1 MGDFMFKDVLNNY
14 LNKLKIS
21 SKELSL
27 KSNISESVIS
37 RYRSGSRVPNNE
49 QILKLATAIYNIS
62 IVQNIDLHTKEIITE
77 TLLNSITKDVF
88 DYDNFSENLN
98 ELINILKINI
108 NEMSRYITFDSS
120 HISRI
125 RYGKAKPSDPI
136 EFSNKI
142 CNYIV
147 TKYPTDSKLKL
158 LSILNCTNKDI
169 EDNDKLFLLLHNWL
183 TNNKTNKNY
192 INDFLNNLDDFNLND
207 YIKVIKF
214 DELKIPNIPF
224 YRVKTKN
231 YYGIEEMK
239 NGELDFFKGTVLS
252 KTMEDIFMCSDMPME
267 DMAKDT
273 DFGKKWMFAIAMSLK
288 KGLHLNIIHNL
299 NRPFNEMMLGLESWI
314 PIYMTGQVSPYYFK
328 DNKNNIYEQLNY
340 VSGSCA
346 LTGECIK
353 GNHNKGKYY
362 LTGNS
367 KEVEY
372 YKEKSR
378 LLLKKANSLMDI
390 YNDFDNYQHFLVK
403 DSKVNG
409 NRKRFLSTLPLFTIK
424 DELLINILKRNNISE
439 NDIKQIVKYKKIEEN
454 NIKNI
459 LKNNVIND
467 NIYILDNNDNLNFP
481 IENIFCSQKIKYSYD
496 EYLKHLEMTKKY
508 KNDNYKLNIVDNK
521 IFKNITITIIEN
533 SHVIIS
539 KNSNPVIHFV
549 IRHPKLVS
557 AISNF
562 NPLVKDR

>member
-1 MGDFMFKDVLNNY
+1 MFKDVLNNY
-14 LNKLKIS
+14 LNELKIS

-37 RYRSGSRVPNNE
+37 RYRSGSRVPNEE

-62 IVQNIDLHTKEIITE
+62 IVQNIDMYTKEIITE
-77 TLLNSITKDVF
+77 TLLNSITKDDF
-88 DYDNFSENLN
+88 DYDNFSGNLN

-147 TKYPTDSKLKL
+147 TKYSTDSKLKL

-169 EDNDKLFLLLHNWL
+169 EDNNKLFLLLHNWL

-192 INDFLNNLDDFNLND
+192 INDFLNNLDDFNLSD

-314 PIYMTGQVSPYYFK
+314 PIYMTGQISPYYFK

-353 GNHNKGKYY
+353 GNHDKGKYY
-362 LTGNS
+362 LTGNN

-372 YKEKSR
+372 YKEKAR

-424 DELLINILKRNNISE
+424 DELLIDILKRNNISE
-439 NDIKQIVKYKKIEEN
+439 DDIKQIVKYKKIEEN

-467 NIYILDNNDNLNFP
+467 NIYILDDNDSLNFP
-481 IENIFCSQKIKYSYD
+481 IENIFCNRKIKYNYD

-521 IFKNITITIIEN
+521 TFKNITITIIEN

-539 KNSNPVIHFV
+539 KNSDPVIHFV

>member
-1 MGDFMFKDVLNNY
+1 MFKDVLNNY
-14 LNKLKIS
+14 LNELKIS

-37 RYRSGSRVPNNE
+37 RYRSGSRVPNEE
-49 QILKLATAIYNIS
+49 QILKLATAIYKIS

-77 TLLNSITKDVF
+77 TLLNSITKDDF

-147 TKYPTDSKLKL
+147 TKYSTDSKLKL

-169 EDNDKLFLLLHNWL
+169 EDNNKLFLLLHNWL

-207 YIKVIKF
+207 YIKVVKF
-214 DELKIPNIPF
+214 DELKVPNIPF

-353 GNHNKGKYY
+353 GNRDKGKYY
-362 LTGNS
+362 LTGNN

-372 YKEKSR
+372 YKEKAR

-424 DELLINILKRNNISE
+424 DELLIDILKRNNISE
-439 NDIKQIVKYKKIEEN
+439 DDIKQIVKYKKIEEN

-467 NIYILDNNDNLNFP
+467 NIYILDDNDSLYFP
-481 IENIFCSQKIKYSYD
+481 IENIFCNQKIKYNYD

-521 IFKNITITIIEN
+521 TFKNITITIIEN

-539 KNSNPVIHFV
+539 KNSDPVIHFV

>member
-1 MGDFMFKDVLNNY
+1 MFKDVLNNY
-14 LNKLKIS
+14 LNELKIS

-37 RYRSGSRVPNNE
+37 RYRSGSRVPNEE

-62 IVQNIDLHTKEIITE
+62 IVQNIDMYTKEIITE
-77 TLLNSITKDVF
+77 TLLNSITKDDF
-88 DYDNFSENLN
+88 DYDNFSGNLN

-147 TKYPTDSKLKL
+147 TKYSTDSKLKL

-169 EDNDKLFLLLHNWL
+169 EDNNKLFLLLHNWL

-192 INDFLNNLDDFNLND
+192 INDFLNNLDDFNLSD

-273 DFGKKWMFAIAMSLK
+273 DFGKKWMFAIAISLK

-353 GNHNKGKYY
+353 GNHDKGKYY
-362 LTGNS
+362 LTGNN

-372 YKEKSR
+372 YKEKAR

-424 DELLINILKRNNISE
+424 DELLIDILKRNNISE
-439 NDIKQIVKYKKIEEN
+439 DDIKQIVKYKKIEEN

-467 NIYILDNNDNLNFP
+467 NIYILDDNDSLNFP
-481 IENIFCSQKIKYSYD
+481 IENIFCNQKIKYNYD

-521 IFKNITITIIEN
+521 TFKNITITIIEN

-539 KNSNPVIHFV
+539 KNSDPVIHFV

>member
-1 MGDFMFKDVLNNY
+1 MFKDVLNNY
-14 LNKLKIS
+14 LNELKIS

-37 RYRSGSRVPNNE
+37 RYRGGSRVPNDE

-62 IVQNIDLHTKEIITE
+62 IEKNIDMYTKEIITE
-77 TLLNSITKDVF
+77 TLLNSITKDDF
-88 DYDNFSENLN
+88 DYDNFSKNLN

-142 CNYIV
+142 CNYII
-147 TKYPTDSKLKL
+147 TKYPTDYKLKL

-214 DELKIPNIPF
+214 DELKVPNIPF

-390 YNDFDNYQHFLVK
+390 YNDFDSYQHFLVK

-424 DELLINILKRNNISE
+424 DELLIDILKRNNINE
-439 NDIKQIVKYKKIEEN
+439 DDIKQIVKYKKIEEN

-467 NIYILDNNDNLNFP
+467 NIYILDDNDNLNFP
-481 IENIFCSQKIKYSYD
+481 IENIFCSQKIKYNYD

-521 IFKNITITIIEN
+521 TFKNITITIIEN

-539 KNSNPVIHFV
+539 KNSDPVIHFV

>member
-1 MGDFMFKDVLNNY
+1 MFKDVLNNY
-14 LNKLKIS
+14 LNELKIS

-37 RYRSGSRVPNNE
+37 RYRSGSRVPNEE

-62 IVQNIDLHTKEIITE
+62 IVQNIDMYTKEIITE
-77 TLLNSITKDVF
+77 TLLNSITKDDF

-147 TKYPTDSKLKL
+147 TKYQTDSKLKL

-169 EDNDKLFLLLHNWL
+169 EDNEKLFLLLHNWL

-239 NGELDFFKGTVLS
+239 KGELDFFKGTVLS

-390 YNDFDNYQHFLVK
+390 YNDFDSYQHFLVK

-439 NDIKQIVKYKKIEEN
+439 DDIKQIVKYKKIEEN

-521 IFKNITITIIEN
+521 TFKNITITIIEN

-562 NPLVKDR
+562 NPLVKEK

>member
-1 MGDFMFKDVLNNY
+1 MFKDVLNNY
-14 LNKLKIS
+14 LNELKIS

-37 RYRSGSRVPNNE
+37 RYRSGSRVPNEE

-62 IVQNIDLHTKEIITE
+62 IVQNIDMYTKEIITE
-77 TLLNSITKDVF
+77 TLLNSITKDDF

-147 TKYPTDSKLKL
+147 TKYSTDSKLKL

-169 EDNDKLFLLLHNWL
+169 EDNNKLFLLLHNWL

-207 YIKVIKF
+207 YIKVVKF
-214 DELKIPNIPF
+214 DELKVPNIPF

-353 GNHNKGKYY
+353 GNHDKGKYY
-362 LTGNS
+362 LTGNN

-372 YKEKSR
+372 YKEKAR

-424 DELLINILKRNNISE
+424 DELLIDILKRNNISE
-439 NDIKQIVKYKKIEEN
+439 DDIKQIVKYKKIEEN

-467 NIYILDNNDNLNFP
+467 NIYILDDNDSLYFP
-481 IENIFCSQKIKYSYD
+481 IENIFCNQKIKYNYD

-521 IFKNITITIIEN
+521 TFKNITITIIEN

-539 KNSNPVIHFV
+539 KNSDPVIHFV

-562 NPLVKDR
+562 NPLVKDS

>member
-1 MGDFMFKDVLNNY
+1 MFKDVLNNY
-14 LNKLKIS
+14 LNELKIS

-37 RYRSGSRVPNNE
+37 RYRSGSRVPNEE

-77 TLLNSITKDVF
+77 TLLNSITKDDF

-147 TKYPTDSKLKL
+147 TKYSTDSKLKL

-169 EDNDKLFLLLHNWL
+169 EDNNKLFLLLHNWL

-372 YKEKSR
+372 YKEKAR

-424 DELLINILKRNNISE
+424 DELLIDILKRNNISE
-439 NDIKQIVKYKKIEEN
+439 DDIKQIVKYKKIEEN

-467 NIYILDNNDNLNFP
+467 NIYILDDNDSLNFP
-481 IENIFCSQKIKYSYD
+481 IENIFCNQKIKYNYD

-521 IFKNITITIIEN
+521 TFKNITITIIEN

-539 KNSNPVIHFV
+539 KNSDPVIHFV

>member
-1 MGDFMFKDVLNNY
+1 MFKDVLNNY
-14 LNKLKIS
+14 LNELKIS

-37 RYRSGSRVPNNE
+37 RYRSGSRVPNEE
-49 QILKLATAIYNIS
+49 QILKLATAIYKIS

-77 TLLNSITKDVF
+77 TLLNSITKDDF

-147 TKYPTDSKLKL
+147 TKYSTDSKLKL

-169 EDNDKLFLLLHNWL
+169 EDNNKLFLLLHNWL

-214 DELKIPNIPF
+214 DELKVPNIPF

-299 NRPFNEMMLGLESWI
+299 NRPFNEMMLELESWI
-314 PIYMTGQVSPYYFK
+314 PIYMTGQISPYYFK

-372 YKEKSR
+372 YKEKAR

-424 DELLINILKRNNISE
+424 DELLIDILKRNNISE
-439 NDIKQIVKYKKIEEN
+439 DDIKQIVKYKKIEEN

-467 NIYILDNNDNLNFP
+467 NIYILDDNDSLNFP
-481 IENIFCSQKIKYSYD
+481 IENIFCNQKIKYNYD

-521 IFKNITITIIEN
+521 TFKNITITIIEN

-539 KNSNPVIHFV
+539 KNSDPVIHFV

>member
-1 MGDFMFKDVLNNY
+1 MFKDVLNNY
-14 LNKLKIS
+14 LNELKIS

-37 RYRSGSRVPNNE
+37 RYRSGSRVPNEE

-62 IVQNIDLHTKEIITE
+62 IVQNIDMYTKEIITE
-77 TLLNSITKDVF
+77 TLLNSITKDDF

-147 TKYPTDSKLKL
+147 TKYSTDSKLKL

-169 EDNDKLFLLLHNWL
+169 EDNNKLFLLLHNWL

-214 DELKIPNIPF
+214 DELKVPNIPF

-353 GNHNKGKYY
+353 GNHDKGKYY
-362 LTGNS
+362 LTGNN

-372 YKEKSR
+372 YKEKAR

-424 DELLINILKRNNISE
+424 DELLIDILKRNNISE
-439 NDIKQIVKYKKIEEN
+439 DDIKQIVKYKKIEEN

-467 NIYILDNNDNLNFP
+467 NIYILDDNDSLNFP
-481 IENIFCSQKIKYSYD
+481 IENIFCNQKIKYNYD

-521 IFKNITITIIEN
+521 TFKNITITIIEN

-539 KNSNPVIHFV
+539 KNSDPVIHFV

>member
-1 MGDFMFKDVLNNY
+1 MFKDVLNNY
-14 LNKLKIS
+14 LNELKIS

-37 RYRSGSRVPNNE
+37 RYRSGSRVPNEE

-62 IVQNIDLHTKEIITE
+62 IVQNIDMYTKEIITE
-77 TLLNSITKDVF
+77 TLLNSITKDDF

-125 RYGKAKPSDPI
+125 RYVKAKPSDPI

-147 TKYPTDSKLKL
+147 TKYSTDSKLKL

-169 EDNDKLFLLLHNWL
+169 EDNNKLFLLLHNWL

-192 INDFLNNLDDFNLND
+192 INDFLNNLDDFNLSD

-314 PIYMTGQVSPYYFK
+314 PIYMTGQISPYYFK

-353 GNHNKGKYY
+353 GNHDKGKYY
-362 LTGNS
+362 LTGNN

-372 YKEKSR
+372 YKEKAR

-424 DELLINILKRNNISE
+424 DELLIDILKRNNISE
-439 NDIKQIVKYKKIEEN
+439 DDIKQIVKYKKIEEN

-467 NIYILDNNDNLNFP
+467 NIYILDDNDSLYFP
-481 IENIFCSQKIKYSYD
+481 IENIFCNQKIKYNYD

-521 IFKNITITIIEN
+521 TFKNITITIIEN

-539 KNSNPVIHFV
+539 KNSDPVIHFV

>member
-1 MGDFMFKDVLNNY
+1 MFKDVLNNY
-14 LNKLKIS
+14 LNELKIS

-37 RYRSGSRVPNNE
+37 RYRSGSRVPNEE

-62 IVQNIDLHTKEIITE
+62 IVQNIDMYTKEIITE
-77 TLLNSITKDVF
+77 TLLNSITKDDF

-147 TKYPTDSKLKL
+147 TKYSTDSKLKL

-169 EDNDKLFLLLHNWL
+169 EDNNKLFLLLHNWL

-192 INDFLNNLDDFNLND
+192 INDFLNNLDDFNLSD

-314 PIYMTGQVSPYYFK
+314 PIYMTGQISPYYFK

-353 GNHNKGKYY
+353 GNHDKGKYY
-362 LTGNS
+362 LTGNN

-372 YKEKSR
+372 YKEKAR

-424 DELLINILKRNNISE
+424 DELLIDILKRNNISE
-439 NDIKQIVKYKKIEEN
+439 DDIKQIVKYKKIEEN

-467 NIYILDNNDNLNFP
+467 NIYILDDNDSLNFP
-481 IENIFCSQKIKYSYD
+481 IENIFCNQKIKYNYD

-521 IFKNITITIIEN
+521 TFKNITITIIEN

-539 KNSNPVIHFV
+539 KNSDPVIHFV

>member
-1 MGDFMFKDVLNNY
+1 MFKDVLNNY
-14 LNKLKIS
+14 LNELKIS

-37 RYRSGSRVPNNE
+37 RYRSGSRVPNEE

-62 IVQNIDLHTKEIITE
+62 IVQNIDMYTKEIITE
-77 TLLNSITKDVF
+77 TLLNSITKDDF
-88 DYDNFSENLN
+88 DYDNFSGNLN
-98 ELINILKINI
+98 ELINILKINT

-147 TKYPTDSKLKL
+147 TKYSTDSKLKL

-169 EDNDKLFLLLHNWL
+169 EDNNKLFLLLHNWL

-192 INDFLNNLDDFNLND
+192 INDFLNNLDDFNLSD

-353 GNHNKGKYY
+353 GNHDKGKYY
-362 LTGNS
+362 LTGNN

-372 YKEKSR
+372 YKEKAR

-424 DELLINILKRNNISE
+424 DELLIDILKRNNISE
-439 NDIKQIVKYKKIEEN
+439 DDIKQIVKYKKIEEN

-467 NIYILDNNDNLNFP
+467 NIYILDDNDSLNFP
-481 IENIFCSQKIKYSYD
+481 IENIFCNQKIKYNYD

-521 IFKNITITIIEN
+521 TFKNITITIIEN

-539 KNSNPVIHFV
+539 KNSDPVIHFV

>member
-1 MGDFMFKDVLNNY
+1 MFKDVLNNY
-14 LNKLKIS
+14 LNELKIS

-37 RYRSGSRVPNNE
+37 RYRSGSRVPNEE

-77 TLLNSITKDVF
+77 TLLNSITKDDF

-147 TKYPTDSKLKL
+147 TKYSTDSKLKL

-169 EDNDKLFLLLHNWL
+169 EDNNKLFLLLHNWL

-372 YKEKSR
+372 YKEKAR

-424 DELLINILKRNNISE
+424 DELLIDILKRNNISE
-439 NDIKQIVKYKKIEEN
+439 DDIKQIVKYKKIEEN

-467 NIYILDNNDNLNFP
+467 NIYILDDNDSLNFP
-481 IENIFCSQKIKYSYD
+481 IENIFCNQKIKYNYD

-521 IFKNITITIIEN
+521 TFKNITITIIEN

-539 KNSNPVIHFV
+539 KNSDPVIHFV

-562 NPLVKDR
+562 NPLVKNR

>member
-1 MGDFMFKDVLNNY
+1 MFKDVLNNY

-147 TKYPTDSKLKL
+147 TKYSTDSKLKL

-169 EDNDKLFLLLHNWL
+169 EDNNKLFLLLHNWL

-521 IFKNITITIIEN
+521 TFKNITITIIEN

>member
-1 MGDFMFKDVLNNY
+1 MFKDVLNNY
-14 LNKLKIS
+14 LNELKIS

-37 RYRSGSRVPNNE
+37 RYRSGSRVPNEE

-62 IVQNIDLHTKEIITE
+62 IVQNIDMYTKEIITE
-77 TLLNSITKDVF
+77 TLLNSITKDDF

-169 EDNDKLFLLLHNWL
+169 EDNNKLFLLLHNWL

-390 YNDFDNYQHFLVK
+390 YNDFDSYQHFLVK

-439 NDIKQIVKYKKIEEN
+439 DDIKQIVKYKKIEEN

-521 IFKNITITIIEN
+521 TFKNITITIIEN

-562 NPLVKDR
+562 NPLVKEK

>member
-1 MGDFMFKDVLNNY
+1 MFKDVLNNY
-14 LNKLKIS
+14 LNELKIS

-37 RYRSGSRVPNNE
+37 RYRSGSRVPNEE

-62 IVQNIDLHTKEIITE
+62 IVQNIDMYTKEIITE
-77 TLLNSITKDVF
+77 TLLNSITKDDF
-88 DYDNFSENLN
+88 DYDNFSGNLN
-98 ELINILKINI
+98 ELINILKINT

-147 TKYPTDSKLKL
+147 TKYSTDSKLKL

-169 EDNDKLFLLLHNWL
+169 EDNNKLFLLLHNWL

-192 INDFLNNLDDFNLND
+192 INDFLNNLDDFNLSD

-353 GNHNKGKYY
+353 GNHDKGKYY
-362 LTGNS
+362 LTGNN

-372 YKEKSR
+372 YKEKAR

-424 DELLINILKRNNISE
+424 DELLIDILKRNNISE
-439 NDIKQIVKYKKIEEN
+439 DDIKQIVKYKKIEEN

-467 NIYILDNNDNLNFP
+467 NIYILDDNDSLNFP
-481 IENIFCSQKIKYSYD
+481 IENIFCNRKIKYNYD

-521 IFKNITITIIEN
+521 TFKNITITIIEN

-539 KNSNPVIHFV
+539 KNSDPVIHFV

>member
-1 MGDFMFKDVLNNY
+1 MFKDVLNNY
-14 LNKLKIS
+14 LNELKIS

-37 RYRSGSRVPNNE
+37 RYRSGSRVPNEE

-62 IVQNIDLHTKEIITE
+62 IVQNIDMYTKEIITE
-77 TLLNSITKDVF
+77 TLLNSITKDDF
-88 DYDNFSENLN
+88 DYDNFSGNLN

-147 TKYPTDSKLKL
+147 TKYSTDSKLKL

-169 EDNDKLFLLLHNWL
+169 EDNNKLFLLLHNWL

-192 INDFLNNLDDFNLND
+192 INDFLNNLDDFNLSD

-273 DFGKKWMFAIAMSLK
+273 DFEKKWMFAIAMSLK

-314 PIYMTGQVSPYYFK
+314 PIYMTGQISPYYFK

-353 GNHNKGKYY
+353 GNHDKGKYY
-362 LTGNS
+362 LTGNN

-372 YKEKSR
+372 YKEKAR

-424 DELLINILKRNNISE
+424 DELLIDILKRNNISE
-439 NDIKQIVKYKKIEEN
+439 DDIKQIVKYKKIEEN

-467 NIYILDNNDNLNFP
+467 NIYILDDNDSLNFP
-481 IENIFCSQKIKYSYD
+481 IENIFCNQKIKYNYD

-521 IFKNITITIIEN
+521 TFKNITITIIEN

-539 KNSNPVIHFV
+539 KNSDPVIHFV

>member
-1 MGDFMFKDVLNNY
+1 MFKDVLNNY
-14 LNKLKIS
+14 LNELKIS

-37 RYRSGSRVPNNE
+37 RYRSGSRVPNEE

-62 IVQNIDLHTKEIITE
+62 IVQNIDMYTKEIITE
-77 TLLNSITKDVF
+77 TLLNSITKDDF

-147 TKYPTDSKLKL
+147 TKYQTDSKLKL

-169 EDNDKLFLLLHNWL
+169 EDNEKLFLLLHNWL

-390 YNDFDNYQHFLVK
+390 YNDFDGYQHFLVK

-439 NDIKQIVKYKKIEEN
+439 DDIKQIVKYKKIEEN

-521 IFKNITITIIEN
+521 TFKNITITIIEN

-562 NPLVKDR
+562 NPLVKEK

>member
-1 MGDFMFKDVLNNY
+1 MFKDVLNNY
-14 LNKLKIS
+14 LNELKIS

-37 RYRSGSRVPNNE
+37 RYRSGSRVPNEE
-49 QILKLATAIYNIS
+49 QILKLATAIYKIS

-77 TLLNSITKDVF
+77 TLLNSITKDDF

-147 TKYPTDSKLKL
+147 TKYSTDSKLKL

-169 EDNDKLFLLLHNWL
+169 EDNNKLFLLLHNWL

-207 YIKVIKF
+207 YIKVVKF
-214 DELKIPNIPF
+214 DELKVPNIPF

-314 PIYMTGQVSPYYFK
+314 PIYMTGQISPYYFK
-328 DNKNNIYEQLNY
+328 DNKNNI
-340 VSGSCA
+340 
-346 LTGECIK
+346 
-353 GNHNKGKYY
+353 
-362 LTGNS
+362 
-367 KEVEY
+367 
-372 YKEKSR
+372 
-378 LLLKKANSLMDI
+378 
-390 YNDFDNYQHFLVK
+390 
-403 DSKVNG
+403 
-409 NRKRFLSTLPLFTIK
+409 
-424 DELLINILKRNNISE
+424 
-439 NDIKQIVKYKKIEEN
+439 
-454 NIKNI
+454 
-459 LKNNVIND
+459 
-467 NIYILDNNDNLNFP
+467 
-481 IENIFCSQKIKYSYD
+481 
-496 EYLKHLEMTKKY
+496 
-508 KNDNYKLNIVDNK
+508 
-521 IFKNITITIIEN
+521 
-533 SHVIIS
+533 
-539 KNSNPVIHFV
+539 
-549 IRHPKLVS
+549 
-557 AISNF
+557 
-562 NPLVKDR
+562 

>member
-1 MGDFMFKDVLNNY
+1 MFKDVLNNY
-14 LNKLKIS
+14 LNELKIS

-37 RYRSGSRVPNNE
+37 RYRSGSRVPNEE
-49 QILKLATAIYNIS
+49 QILKLATAIYKIS

-77 TLLNSITKDVF
+77 TLLNSITKDDF

-147 TKYPTDSKLKL
+147 TKYSTDSKLKL

-169 EDNDKLFLLLHNWL
+169 EDNNKLFLLLHNWL

-214 DELKIPNIPF
+214 DELKVPNIPF

-372 YKEKSR
+372 YKEKAR

-424 DELLINILKRNNISE
+424 DELLIDILKRNNISE
-439 NDIKQIVKYKKIEEN
+439 DDIKQIVKYKKIEEN

-467 NIYILDNNDNLNFP
+467 NIYILDDNDSLNFP
-481 IENIFCSQKIKYSYD
+481 IENIFCNQKIKYNYD

-521 IFKNITITIIEN
+521 TFKNITITIIEN

-539 KNSNPVIHFV
+539 KNSDPVIHFV

>member
-1 MGDFMFKDVLNNY
+1 MFKDVLNNY
-14 LNKLKIS
+14 LNELKIS

-37 RYRSGSRVPNNE
+37 RYRSGSRVPNEE

-62 IVQNIDLHTKEIITE
+62 IVQNIDMYTKEIITE
-77 TLLNSITKDVF
+77 TLLNSITKDDF

-147 TKYPTDSKLKL
+147 TKYSTDSKLKL

-169 EDNDKLFLLLHNWL
+169 EDNNKLFLLLHNWL

-214 DELKIPNIPF
+214 DELKVPNIPF

-353 GNHNKGKYY
+353 GNHDKGKYY
-362 LTGNS
+362 LTGNN

-372 YKEKSR
+372 YKEKAR

-424 DELLINILKRNNISE
+424 DELLIDILKRNNISE
-439 NDIKQIVKYKKIEEN
+439 DDIKQIVKYKKIEEN

-467 NIYILDNNDNLNFP
+467 NIYILDDNDSLNFP
-481 IENIFCSQKIKYSYD
+481 IENIFCNRKIKYNYD

-521 IFKNITITIIEN
+521 TFKNITITIIEN

-539 KNSNPVIHFV
+539 KNSDPVIHFV

>member
-169 EDNDKLFLLLHNWL
+169 EDNNKLFLLLHNWL

-192 INDFLNNLDDFNLND
+192 INDFLNNLDDFNLKD

-299 NRPFNEMMLGLESWI
+299 NRPFNEIMLGLESWI

-439 NDIKQIVKYKKIEEN
+439 NNIKQIVKYKKIEEN

-521 IFKNITITIIEN
+521 TFKNITITIIEN

-562 NPLVKDR
+562 NPLVKEK

>member
-1 MGDFMFKDVLNNY
+1 MFKDVLNNY
-14 LNKLKIS
+14 LNELKIS

-37 RYRSGSRVPNNE
+37 RYRSGSRVPNEE

-62 IVQNIDLHTKEIITE
+62 IVQNIDMYTKEIITE
-77 TLLNSITKDVF
+77 TLLNSITKDDF

-147 TKYPTDSKLKL
+147 TKYSTDSKLKL

-169 EDNDKLFLLLHNWL
+169 EDNNKLFLLLHNWL

-214 DELKIPNIPF
+214 DELKVPNIPF

-314 PIYMTGQVSPYYFK
+314 PIYMTGQISPYYFK

-353 GNHNKGKYY
+353 GNHDKGKYY

-372 YKEKSR
+372 YKEKAR

-424 DELLINILKRNNISE
+424 DELLIDILKRNNISE
-439 NDIKQIVKYKKIEEN
+439 DDIKQIVKYKKIEEN

-467 NIYILDNNDNLNFP
+467 NIYILDDNDSLNFP
-481 IENIFCSQKIKYSYD
+481 IENIFCNQKIKYNYD

-521 IFKNITITIIEN
+521 TFKNITITIIEN

-539 KNSNPVIHFV
+539 KNSDPVIHFV

>member
-1 MGDFMFKDVLNNY
+1 MFKDVLNNY
-14 LNKLKIS
+14 LNELKIS

-37 RYRSGSRVPNNE
+37 RYRSGSRVPNEE

-62 IVQNIDLHTKEIITE
+62 IVQNIDMYTKEIITE
-77 TLLNSITKDVF
+77 TLLNSITKDDF

-147 TKYPTDSKLKL
+147 TKYSTDSKLKL

-169 EDNDKLFLLLHNWL
+169 EDNNKLFLLLHNWL

-214 DELKIPNIPF
+214 DELKVPNIPF

-314 PIYMTGQVSPYYFK
+314 PIYMTGQISPYYFK

-353 GNHNKGKYY
+353 GNHDKGKYY
-362 LTGNS
+362 LTGNN

-372 YKEKSR
+372 YKEKAR

-424 DELLINILKRNNISE
+424 DELLIDILKRNNISE
-439 NDIKQIVKYKKIEEN
+439 DDIKQIVKYKKIEEN

-467 NIYILDNNDNLNFP
+467 NIYILDDNDSLNFP
-481 IENIFCSQKIKYSYD
+481 IENIFCNQKIKYNYD

-521 IFKNITITIIEN
+521 TFKNITITIIEN

-539 KNSNPVIHFV
+539 KNSDPVIHFV